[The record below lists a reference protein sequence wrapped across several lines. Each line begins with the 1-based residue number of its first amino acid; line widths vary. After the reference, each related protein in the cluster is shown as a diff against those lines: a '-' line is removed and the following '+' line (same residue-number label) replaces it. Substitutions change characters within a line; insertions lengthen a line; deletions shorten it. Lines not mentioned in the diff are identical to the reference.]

1 MYNKEHNAKMKGREG
16 VSITP
21 IEILNKEFDKRFR
34 GYDEE
39 QVHDYLTVIV
49 SELERLTR
57 ENTDLTQQL
66 ATSQEKLRYFEQ
78 LQDSLNNSIV
88 VAHEAAE
95 RLKQNARKEAE
106 LILFEAEREADRLII
121 DANAN
126 VQRIITNNEELRRN
140 GQQLQAQIR
149 HMLSTQLDWLDN
161 MEQFGIA
168 FPSEQAK
175 ATPYTVAVEKTET
188 TPVSHTETTEYTE
201 SSEEKP
207 TFYYTDTETTVEEA
221 LAVPEENIVEEDVV
235 SHDLHIEESVEEMNR
250 TSCFEPLPVLEQ
262 EITEEAHHDVE
273 ESTSE
278 SAVTVDYSDDDRYI
292 PEPVEEVNELDLSN
306 AFGDNPFDMPL
317 KDDKSME
324 SILGKTIRIDLP
336 E

>member
-140 GQQLQAQIR
+140 G
-149 HMLSTQLDWLDN
+149 
-161 MEQFGIA
+161 G
-168 FPSEQAK
+168 
-175 ATPYTVAVEKTET
+175 
-188 TPVSHTETTEYTE
+188 
-201 SSEEKP
+201 SS
-207 TFYYTDTETTVEEA
+207 
-221 LAVPEENIVEEDVV
+221 
-235 SHDLHIEESVEEMNR
+235 S
-250 TSCFEPLPVLEQ
+250 
-262 EITEEAHHDVE
+262 
-273 ESTSE
+273 
-278 SAVTVDYSDDDRYI
+278 
-292 PEPVEEVNELDLSN
+292 
-306 AFGDNPFDMPL
+306 
-317 KDDKSME
+317 
-324 SILGKTIRIDLP
+324 
-336 E
+336 